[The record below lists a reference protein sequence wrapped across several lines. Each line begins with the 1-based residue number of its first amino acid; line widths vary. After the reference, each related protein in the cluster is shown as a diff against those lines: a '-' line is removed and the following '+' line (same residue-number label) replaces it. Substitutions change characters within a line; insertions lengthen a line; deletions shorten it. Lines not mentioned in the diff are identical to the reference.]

1 MSNIMILDCTL
12 RDGGRIIDCKY
23 KDSDIS
29 NVCRDL
35 TYSGIDIIEM
45 GFLRD
50 DKIVNYNGNSTFF
63 TDVNQINKY
72 IPDNNKTLYVAFI
85 DYDMYDFS
93 KLRICEGNKVKGI
106 RVGFTKKQFKSD
118 KEGIVKA
125 LKSVK
130 EKGYKLFIQGVNSLG
145 YTDKELLDVIEMV
158 NDVMPY
164 SFGIVDTYG
173 GMYLDDITHIYGMVE
188 HNLNSNICIDIHS
201 HNNFQSSFAFAQE
214 IIRICDSKRNI
225 ILDSTLNGMGKCA
238 GNLNTELI
246 IDYLNRKKASNYDLD
261 RILGTIDSYLSP
273 IKEKYNWG
281 YSIPAFMAGIY
292 KSHPN
297 NIIYLTQ
304 KYRLNSKDIK
314 YIISA
319 IDDEKRQRYDYDN
332 IQRIY
337 NDYFSTV
344 INDDISILNLRN
356 KLVDKK
362 ILVLAP
368 GKSIIDYEKDI
379 KKLLTEDVIVVSV
392 NFIPDNISC
401 DYHFYANA
409 IHWDKISNN
418 IEHKKCILSSNIKG
432 NIENVIRVNYAS
444 LICEDSKLS
453 DNSTMMLLNL
463 LEKCGV
469 KKIMIAGFD
478 GLKPNEDNY
487 VNSDFINSEH
497 GMQFEE
503 SNRIIRKM
511 FENYLE
517 RTSKNLEV
525 VLVTPS
531 IYYEF

>member
-1 MSNIMILDCTL
+1 
-12 RDGGRIIDCKY
+12 
-23 KDSDIS
+23 
-29 NVCRDL
+29 
-35 TYSGIDIIEM
+35 
-45 GFLRD
+45 
-50 DKIVNYNGNSTFF
+50 
-63 TDVNQINKY
+63 
-72 IPDNNKTLYVAFI
+72 
-85 DYDMYDFS
+85 
-93 KLRICEGNKVKGI
+93 
-106 RVGFTKKQFKSD
+106 
-118 KEGIVKA
+118 
-125 LKSVK
+125 
-130 EKGYKLFIQGVNSLG
+130 
-145 YTDKELLDVIEMV
+145 
-158 NDVMPY
+158 
-164 SFGIVDTYG
+164 
-173 GMYLDDITHIYGMVE
+173 
-188 HNLNSNICIDIHS
+188 
-201 HNNFQSSFAFAQE
+201 
-214 IIRICDSKRNI
+214 
-225 ILDSTLNGMGKCA
+225 
-238 GNLNTELI
+238 
-246 IDYLNRKKASNYDLD
+246 
-261 RILGTIDSYLSP
+261 
-273 IKEKYNWG
+273 
-281 YSIPAFMAGIY
+281 MAGIY
-292 KSHPN
+292 KSYPN